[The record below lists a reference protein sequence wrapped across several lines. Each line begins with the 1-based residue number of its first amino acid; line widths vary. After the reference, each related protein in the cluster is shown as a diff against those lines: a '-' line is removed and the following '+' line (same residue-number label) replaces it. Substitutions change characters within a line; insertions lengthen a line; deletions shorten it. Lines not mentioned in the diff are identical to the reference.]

1 MNSDIFGFYQ
11 VSNYKTYSKL
21 EAIDYKNVYGGN
33 IHWNF
38 NDELFSSVDWTNEP
52 QSSLWD
58 LYKQRVKQIREKYD
72 YCVLWYSGGSD
83 SHNIL
88 HAWLD
93 SGYKLDEI
101 ATKYILG
108 QNFQDM
114 IKLTNSKH
122 CDDLVIIT
130 SKILK
135 KSYLSDQIQAIY
147 KRISEGENENIEDVV
162 DINDSIVRP
171 VLSSLLSYSKIFIKQ
186 TLFKV

>member
-72 YCVLWYSGGSD
+72 YVVILCSGGGD
-83 SHNIL
+83 STNVVYSFLRNGI
-88 HAWLD
+88 
-93 SGYKLDEI
+93 KVDEI
-101 ATKYILG
+101 IA
-108 QNFQDM
+108 
-114 IKLTNSKH
+114 S
-122 CDDLVIIT
+122 
-130 SKILK
+130 
-135 KSYLSDQIQAIY
+135 AP
-147 KRISEGENENIEDVV
+147 ISGLN
-162 DINDSIVRP
+162 
-171 VLSSLLSYSKIFIKQ
+171 Q
-186 TLFKV
+186 FKVQNKDNSADNTMSETYLTQLPLMNEISQEFPFRLHSGLP